1 MIRIAVC
8 DDEIYVTAQQG
19 KTIIMANH
27 SAEDIDVLCDTVCEM
42 DLGVLT
48 RVK

>member
-1 MIRIAVC
+1 MRNLFLKLK
-8 DDEIYVTAQQG
+8 AQN
-19 KTIIMANH
+19 KTVVLTSH
-27 SAEDIDVLCDTVCEM
+27 SKEDIDVLCDTVCEM